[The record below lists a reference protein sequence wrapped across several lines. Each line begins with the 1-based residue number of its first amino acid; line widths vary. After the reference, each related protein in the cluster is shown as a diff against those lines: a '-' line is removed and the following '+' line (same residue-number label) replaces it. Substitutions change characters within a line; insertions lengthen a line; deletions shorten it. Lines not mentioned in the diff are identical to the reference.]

1 MAAKVRNT
9 FTGTPVA
16 CDSANKSTPFA
27 GCEETEDGTRD
38 FVRLTGTGKAYDLA
52 RNATRP
58 ACYGRITTLSVSVL
72 FNLASRQHTAMT
84 AHNFTRRTLKF
95 STSRP
100 NSRRSSHS

>member
-16 CDSANKSTPFA
+16 CDSANKSTHFA
-27 GCEETEDGTRD
+27 GCEETEDGTRE
-38 FVRLTGTGKAYDLA
+38 FVGLTGTVKAYDLA

-58 ACYGRITTLSVSVL
+58 ACYGRSTTFSVQVP
-72 FNLASRQHTAMT
+72 FNLAPRQDTSVTAQ
-84 AHNFTRRTLKF
+84 NFTRRTLKF
-95 STSRP
+95 KPSRP